1 MSELKEYLQEL
12 NKQAESNGS
21 PFRIVEDLKHWE
33 RYNISTVNEFIRYN
47 NEQEIWDLYKEVH
60 GIRPRHIKF
69 KNMNDE
75 EIKKMAE
82 DLNATITKQIE
93 AAEAEEEK
101 HKMKYKLATTCE
113 DLTQP
118 LEIPNF

>member
-1 MSELKEYLQEL
+1 
-12 NKQAESNGS
+12 
-21 PFRIVEDLKHWE
+21 
-33 RYNISTVNEFIRYN
+33 
-47 NEQEIWDLYKEVH
+47 
-60 GIRPRHIKF
+60 
-69 KNMNDE
+69 MNDE